1 MLVICAWCKALMYQT
16 ADGLKDHGMP
26 SMSHGI
32 CPTCLRLHFPDF
44 IAQVP
49 AAPAR
54 SAADAVP
61 AVAPETPS
69 SQSSQADQ

>member
-44 IAQVP
+44 I
-49 AAPAR
+49 
-54 SAADAVP
+54 SAADSKP
-61 AVAPETPS
+61 AAATQELPS
-69 SQSSQADQ
+69 PVSGQFPSDTV